1 MPAMTPLLELF
12 LTFAYLALI
21 SVGGVMTV
29 IPEMERQVVDVHHWM
44 THDGFVA
51 AYALG
56 QFTPGPNMVH
66 VFLIGHH
73 VAGWPGAVAAG
84 LGMFGPTS
92 VLLAGVA
99 WVATGPKPPAWVARF
114 QRAMG
119 PVTIGLMAAAAWTLG
134 RGSIQD
140 WFLAGVCAASAVL
153 LIRKAVGSGAIVVG
167 AALLGAA
174 WAACH
179 GN

>member
-1 MPAMTPLLELF
+1 MSVLVELF
-12 LTFAYLALI
+12 VTFAYLAVI

-29 IPEMERQVVDVHHWM
+29 IPEMERQVVEVHRWM
-44 THDGFVA
+44 SHQAFIE

-66 VFLIGHH
+66 VFLIGHR

-99 WVATGPKPPAWVARF
+99 WLAAGPTPPAWVARF
-114 QRAMG
+114 QSAMG

-134 RGSIQD
+134 RGSLRD
-140 WFLAGVCAASAVL
+140 GFLVGVCAAATVLSATRRL
-153 LIRKAVGSGAIVVG
+153 DPGWVV
-167 AALLGAA
+167 LGAA
-174 WAACH
+174 AAGALWAV
-179 GN
+179 GFPPR